1 MFDLN
6 PSEKVNLKTIA
17 DTDNKNMSRRAMII
31 LMTEAGQKSENIAAE
46 VDLTVRVVKRWQ
58 REFSKKRMGIFPSNQ
73 ETQSDTTN
81 DQLIGENQV
90 PELASQVVEVEVTPI
105 SVKHEG
111 HQKQLIKPAVELQSV
126 GLAEVQVS
134 LEGPIEQKKKKVKN
148 LSKKTKKKRAKKE
161 KAALTPI
168 QAKMG
173 LEPTDS
179 MAEAGRKVLAFHFE
193 HMLKHEAGTRLGE
206 DIEELHDMRVAT
218 RRLRAAFGVFG
229 NSYTKKSTKP
239 LLQALKKTGRA
250 LGPVRDLDVFIEKLH
265 QYQGTVAESEQVKL
279 QPLLDMLQAQRDEA
293 RQTMI
298 DHLDSRTYHQFKK
311 TLGKFVKTEGLGAKP
326 IKLDDN
332 PQPDQLRHVGP
343 MLIYDTYAEVRAY
356 ETVLDGAPI
365 STLHQLR
372 IACKRLRY
380 TLECLEE
387 VLGRE
392 AGQVISETKIM
403 QDHLGDLHDAE
414 VAAEIIKKFLKN
426 FAAQQE
432 QLPSEVQ
439 HSLEQIEAYLAAK
452 QNERHELLVSFSAAW
467 DRFNRREFR
476 KMLAQ
481 SVSVL

>member
-6 PSEKVNLKTIA
+6 PLEKVNLKTIA
-17 DTDNKNMSRRAMII
+17 DTATKNVSRRAMII
-31 LMTEAGQKSENIAAE
+31 LMTEAGQKPENIAAE
-46 VDLTVRVVKRWQ
+46 VDLTVKVVKRWQ
-58 REFSKKRMGIFPSNQ
+58 REFAKQRMGIFPGYHES
-73 ETQSDTTN
+73 QSDTTN
-81 DQLIGENQV
+81 DQLTEESQV
-90 PELASQVVEVEVTPI
+90 PELTGQVVEVEVTPV
-105 SVKHEG
+105 SFKYEG
-111 HQKQLIKPAVELQSV
+111 RQKQLIKPAVELQSV

-148 LSKKTKKKRAKKE
+148 LPKKTKKKKAEKE
-161 KAALTPI
+161 KTAPPPI

-173 LEPTDS
+173 LEPTDN
-179 MAEAGRKVLAFHFE
+179 MAEAGRKVLTFHFDYL
-193 HMLKHEAGTRLGE
+193 LKHETGTRLGE

-218 RRLRAAFGVFG
+218 RRMRAAFQVFG
-229 NSYTKKSTKP
+229 DSYTKKSAKP
-239 LLQALKKTGRA
+239 LLQGLKKTGRA

-265 QYQGTVAESEQVKL
+265 HYQETIAESEQAKL
-279 QPLLDMLQAQRDEA
+279 QPLFDMLQAQRDKA
-293 RQTMI
+293 RQAMM
-298 DHLDSRTYHQFKK
+298 DHLDSRDYRRFKK
-311 TLGKFVKTEGLGAKP
+311 LLGKFVNTAGMGANPVKLG
-326 IKLDDN
+326 DN
-332 PQPDQLRHVGP
+332 PEPDQLRHMGP

-372 IACKRLRY
+372 ITCKRLRY

-387 VLGRE
+387 VLGPE

-414 VAAEIIKKFLKN
+414 VAAEIIKEFLKN

-432 QLPSEVQ
+432 QLPSEAQ